1 LTSKTNL
8 TSGLKAGAVVN
19 RFLHN
24 DSQVALARR
33 AVDWTFKYHGSMSGS
48 ILADELIKGL
58 GPYYGQE
65 LCTTVESMF
74 SLSYLYHAL
83 GDSDFADRAERTA
96 FNALP
101 AALMPDWWA
110 HQYISQPNQPYS
122 TDLEKN
128 PWWNVNGLAQTFGL
142 EPNYPCCTVNHPQ
155 GYPKFLV
162 ASWAKLGPDGL
173 AHTLLSPSL
182 LTETLDNGA
191 KVSVDVETN
200 YPFSDLLSYTIDAS
214 GPFKLH
220 VRIPSWTDPGNT
232 IVKIAGRMSGRA
244 TPDPHTRLHAIPL
257 PAGSS
262 KVTVIFRRSV
272 NVVPRANESVS
283 ILHGPL
289 LYTLDVGYDAQ
300 SGPTKQYNDRQP
312 IDSPDEAHDWIITNT
327 TKWNYAI
334 DVKTIT
340 VVSNGQSYIQN
351 QSGQDEDED
360 DEDDEDDGND
370 DIQRR
375 IMTAAAHTKLA
386 NPIWAPGAPPT
397 YLEVEGCEVIWPLY
411 KSVPGFVPETRKCLG
426 ERTKLR
432 FVPVGSAK
440 IGMVELPIL

>member
-1 LTSKTNL
+1 
-8 TSGLKAGAVVN
+8 
-19 RFLHN
+19 
-24 DSQVALARR
+24 LARR
-33 AVDWTFKYHGSMSGS
+33 AVDWTFKYHGSVSGS

-162 ASWAKLGPDGL
+162 ASWATLGQDGL
-173 AHTLLSPSL
+173 AHTLLSPSAL
-182 LTETLDNGA
+182 SVALESGA

-200 YPFSDLLSYTIDAS
+200 YPFADVLSYKVDTSA
-214 GPFKLH
+214 PFTLH
-220 VRIPSWTDPGNT
+220 VRIPGWSEAAKTVINVEGGLST
-232 IVKIAGRMSGRA
+232 KAA
-244 TPDPHTRLHAIPL
+244 PDAHTGLHAISL

-262 KVTVIFRRSV
+262 KVTVNFRRSLIV
-272 NVVPRANESVS
+272 APRANNSVS

-289 LYTLDVGYDAQ
+289 VYSLDVGYDAQ
-300 SGPTKQYNDRQP
+300 AGPTKRFNTKQA
-312 IDSPDEAHDWIITNT
+312 IDSPSQAHDWTITNT
-327 TKWNYAI
+327 TNWNYAI
-334 DVKTIT
+334 DVNTIKFHST
-340 VVSNGQSYIQN
+340 AGSRAHAQN
-351 QSGQDEDED
+351 EPDEENDDDDDDDDDEHDHEHGHGYHRRVMASAASGQ
-360 DEDDEDDGND
+360 
-370 DIQRR
+370 
-375 IMTAAAHTKLA
+375 LA
-386 NPIWAPGAPPT
+386 NPIWAPRAPPT
-397 YLEVEGCEVIWPLY
+397 YLLVEGCEIDWPLY
-411 KSVPGFVPETRKCLG
+411 KSVPGFVPRSRRCLKD
-426 ERTKLR
+426 RTTLR
-432 FVPVGSAK
+432 FVPMGSAK
-440 IGMVELPIL
+440 IGMVELPNLT